1 LLKHRPIGARLTLMV
16 VIMTTALALVVG
28 IAIEQLYTQLM
39 AERQRH
45 TRELVEI
52 AVSHV
57 AALHKRSLSGEL
69 TDAEARRR
77 ALSEVDGL
85 RYDSWNYFWIT
96 DLKPVLLSHP
106 EARDLVGR
114 NVGDLLDPDG
124 RALFKEFVAVSG
136 RQGGGVVYYKWP
148 KPGERDPVRKL
159 AYVRL
164 FEPWGWVVGSGLYL
178 DDIDAYAV
186 ETALRLTALTAAAA
200 VAALLMVWLV
210 RRSICRPL
218 RDVTEA
224 MNRLAQG
231 EHGAA
236 VDIPEPPAN
245 SRDEVADLARAM
257 RVFKRTQD
265 ENQAMR
271 RAMDEEARITGIV
284 FNTISEAIL
293 VTDRENRIRRVNPA
307 FTRTTGYAAEDVI
320 GRNPRLLQ
328 SGRHDEAFYQAMWRD
343 LAANGSWSGEIWNRR
358 ADGQVYPEALA
369 IHAVRNDDG
378 EISEHVAIFCDISER
393 KRQEMRMRWR
403 AEHDALTGL
412 PNRATFEELLA
423 HSLSLSRQRGGLLGL
438 LFIDLDGFKEINDN
452 HGHGVGDE
460 ALRQVAARLQATVRE
475 TDHVARLGGD
485 EFTVILNPLRATCD
499 AEMVAEKLLR
509 AIGQPCRLGAASAY
523 LGASIGVAFP
533 RDPGESVADLVRRA
547 DQAMYR
553 AKAAGRNG
561 VVLDLASHHAG
572 DVARSAANEEH
583 PRASAAGE

>member
-1 LLKHRPIGARLTLMV
+1 MLKHRPIGARLTLMV

-28 IAIEQLYTQLM
+28 IAIEQLYTQLL

-52 AVSHV
+52 AASHV
-57 AALHKRSLSGEL
+57 AALHKRSLTGEI

-77 ALSEVDGL
+77 ALEEVGAL
-85 RYDSWNYFWIT
+85 RYDNWNYFWVT
-96 DLKPVLLSHP
+96 DLRPVLLSHP

-114 NVGDLLDPDG
+114 NVGDFLDPDG
-124 RALFKEFVAVSG
+124 LALFKEFVAVSG

-178 DDIDAYAV
+178 DDIDLYAV
-186 ETALRLTALTAAAA
+186 ETALRLAALTAAAA
-200 VAALLMVWLV
+200 AAALLMVWLV
-210 RRSICRPL
+210 RGSIVHPL
-218 RDVTEA
+218 RHATDA
-224 MNRLAQG
+224 MNRLALG
-231 EHGAA
+231 EDGSAA
-236 VDIPEPPAN
+236 EIPEPPAD
-245 SRDEVADLARAM
+245 SRDEVADLTRAM

-271 RAMDEEARITGIV
+271 RAIDEEARITGIV

-307 FTRTTGYAAEDVI
+307 FTRTTGYAADEVI

-328 SGRHDEAFYQAMWRD
+328 SGHHDEAFYQAMWRD
-343 LAANGSWSGEIWNRR
+343 IAAKGNWSGEIWNRR
-358 ADGQVYPEALA
+358 ADGQVYPEALS
-369 IHAVRNDDG
+369 IHAVSDDKG
-378 EISEHVAIFCDISER
+378 EISEHVAIFSDISER

-403 AEHDALTGL
+403 AEHDTLTGL

-460 ALRQVAARLQATVRE
+460 ALRQVAARLQAAVRE

-485 EFTVILNPLRATCD
+485 EFTVILSPLRAAAD

-509 AIGQPCRLGAASAY
+509 AIGQPCRLGAGSAY

-533 RDPGESVADLVRRA
+533 RDEAESVADLLRRA

-561 VVLDLASHHAG
+561 VVVDVVTTTPSDIAG
-572 DVARSAANEEH
+572 RAANEER
-583 PRASAAGE
+583 PPISAAGE